1 MWHRHAQS
9 LRLRWGEETT
19 RCARLFLKQQIYGKL
34 EHRMIYI
41 SHTIGTSGTLEPETW
56 ETLTATD
63 GEDITERGEGESG
76 VSEHGGS
83 LTGTVV
89 S

>member
-1 MWHRHAQS
+1 
-9 LRLRWGEETT
+9 
-19 RCARLFLKQQIYGKL
+19 
-34 EHRMIYI
+34 MIYI